1 MVSMIDEITIHKV
14 WENIKQICQIIRK
27 MNNRNHKI
35 AMACAVIRWVAEAAS
50 EYNSDVLGILETAKM
65 HFSVPK
71 VAAVRL
77 NEIIQ
82 QEAEQNE

>member
-1 MVSMIDEITIHKV
+1 MIDEITIHKA
-14 WENIKQICQIIRK
+14 WENTKQICKIIEK
-27 MNNRNHKI
+27 MPDRNHKI

-71 VAAVRL
+71 VAAIRL
-77 NEIIQ
+77 NEIIP
-82 QEAEQNE
+82 QEAEKDE